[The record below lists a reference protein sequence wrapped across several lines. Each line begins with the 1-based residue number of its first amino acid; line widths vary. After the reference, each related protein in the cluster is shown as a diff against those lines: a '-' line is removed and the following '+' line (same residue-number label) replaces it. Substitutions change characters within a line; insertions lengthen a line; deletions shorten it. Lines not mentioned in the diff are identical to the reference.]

1 MLIRSKI
8 YIPTDKYK
16 RIEYNFDAVNHANKL
31 EKSLYNRFFRES
43 RKYIKNKPVWKRI
56 NIEKTILLY

>member
-31 EKSLYNRFFRES
+31 EKS
-43 RKYIKNKPVWKRI
+43 
-56 NIEKTILLY
+56 